1 MHKEISYWLLM
12 TYDGYS
18 DKAIMPHILSNY
30 NSHTSV
36 TGKKKQMRI
45 DIVFDEIA
53 EYLIQQYT
61 ATSKHNQV
69 DIVPNRQTHSF
80 TKSMQ

>member
-1 MHKEISYWLLM
+1 
-12 TYDGYS
+12 
-18 DKAIMPHILSNY
+18 
-30 NSHTSV
+30 
-36 TGKKKQMRI
+36 MRI

-69 DIVPNRQTHSF
+69 DIVRTGRLIASQNQCNRPREDLMRKAQSF
-80 TKSMQ
+80 LV